1 MSLTFERSLTR
12 VLRNWS
18 GKQKPAPSIRAL
30 MLRRAGELKAEAT
43 NSRFAVSEY
52 KGSSHHHRPT
62 EIFSLLYA
70 PHMTLVSAW
79 LNF

>member
-1 MSLTFERSLTR
+1 
-12 VLRNWS
+12 
-18 GKQKPAPSIRAL
+18 